1 MSLEK
6 EEAETD
12 DALSDSFSFQD
23 AVDGSE
29 LDMNDQGFG
38 HFNDGRREDLKMAA
52 ELGKQLLKEK
62 QELVERLQASQQE
75 LEKCQAELQEW
86 QEFAGEAG
94 SWSCP
99 LSASAAKGLIADMKN
114 TIQTYVRECSDKSSK
129 ILQLEFKCTELESTV
144 ASNNEEIAH
153 LSKQTADVQKLKDR
167 LATAEFQGSRLP
179 QLEKEFQEAKR
190 DCGKWKDRVS
200 ILEADCQQYQEEISR
215 LQADL
220 EEEKSEVR
228 RLKRSMNGSTP
239 RHESTTPRAIMD
251 EETCKKSLQS
261 AMQKIEDLNYEIAS
275 LKAAARAGE
284 ASASERS
291 FYEETE
297 SENEFVNFDD
307 APKALDFDEPKP
319 EGPKVELFSSSLN
332 ETKTETTSLGQ
343 GLSSSSNAVEEA
355 SFITLNLN
363 LRKELENVQNLCNI
377 YMKDNEHLREELAQ
391 EQFRRKEQ
399 DEISRFLED
408 LNLKLMKK
416 LNNDPSEPETPQQ
429 QSKSQPNPQTDEDD
443 EEMDLQEDQDG
454 LQSLLKNVSDGIP
467 SPLDVEV
474 LALFSNAY
482 NAVECNRTR
491 LRIAELI
498 LECFF
503 VLTLASIIMENPKL
517 KNEHLD
523 HQGIQ
528 SLVLK
533 SKSTGVP
540 FYEYHSWLRAQL
552 RELPLAFEG
561 DEETDDTT
569 TISMQELHTLV
580 MGLESNQNSKQKGV
594 RKRDRLAALFS
605 SPKKE
610 VNGTSSDAGSS
621 CGEGGGSSHS
631 RDLCIRLI
639 QINMDITEK
648 LKKSV
653 KRRKALELALEVEK
667 LEKEE
672 AMQHSRAVKDVCDLL
687 SRQLAEREKQ
697 HERGN
702 MRGLAVAAEEDG
714 GAGGSGDERGSAGD
728 VGQGGEESLS

>member
-86 QEFAGEAG
+86 QKFAGEAG

-215 LQADL
+215 LQ
-220 EEEKSEVR
+220 
-228 RLKRSMNGSTP
+228 
-239 RHESTTPRAIMD
+239 STTPRAIMD

-391 EQFRRKEQ
+391 EQ

-408 LNLKLMKK
+408 LNLKKK

-429 QSKSQPNPQTDEDD
+429 QSKSQPNAQTDEDD

-467 SPLDVEV
+467 SPLD
-474 LALFSNAY
+474 
-482 NAVECNRTR
+482 
-491 LRIAELI
+491 
-498 LECFF
+498 
-503 VLTLASIIMENPKL
+503 
-517 KNEHLD
+517 
-523 HQGIQ
+523 
-528 SLVLK
+528 
-533 SKSTGVP
+533 
-540 FYEYHSWLRAQL
+540 
-552 RELPLAFEG
+552 
-561 DEETDDTT
+561 
-569 TISMQELHTLV
+569 
-580 MGLESNQNSKQKGV
+580 GL
-594 RKRDRLAALFS
+594 
-605 SPKKE
+605 
-610 VNGTSSDAGSS
+610 
-621 CGEGGGSSHS
+621 
-631 RDLCIRLI
+631 
-639 QINMDITEK
+639 
-648 LKKSV
+648 
-653 KRRKALELALEVEK
+653 
-667 LEKEE
+667 
-672 AMQHSRAVKDVCDLL
+672 
-687 SRQLAEREKQ
+687 
-697 HERGN
+697 
-702 MRGLAVAAEEDG
+702 
-714 GAGGSGDERGSAGD
+714 
-728 VGQGGEESLS
+728 